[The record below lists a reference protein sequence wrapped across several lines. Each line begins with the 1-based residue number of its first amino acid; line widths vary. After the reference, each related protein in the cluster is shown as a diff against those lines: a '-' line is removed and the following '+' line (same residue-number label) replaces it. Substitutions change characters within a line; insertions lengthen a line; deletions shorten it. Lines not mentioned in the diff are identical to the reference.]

1 MKSHAKLSALFTPT
15 MIKRLAMVF
24 LALIVLVT
32 SVGATYEM
40 SARAQTARDFPPPG
54 KLVDIGGRRIQ
65 LDCRGTGSPTVIF
78 ESGLDMRGSLSW
90 STVQD
95 EIAKTT
101 RACAYSRAGIM
112 WSDPSVAH
120 QNGKSVAIDL
130 HATLNKAGEQGPF
143 VLVGHSLG
151 GPYIMTYTK
160 YFGQDVAGLVFV
172 DASHPEQ
179 VQRFEA
185 IAKSPGSELSGIMDR
200 MGAALAWTGVAR
212 AYIALTNDDTLES
225 PSVPD
230 SVKRAERSYV
240 PTSLSAYIREE
251 DSLDETLAEA
261 GSFRKLGSRPLF
273 VLTATAPLPKQ
284 SLDSLGIT
292 PDQGAKFQKT
302 WEQMHDDQATWSS
315 QSQHQLIPDSGHG
328 IQFDRPDIVIAAVR
342 SVIEKVHAKQNRN
355 N

>member
-1 MKSHAKLSALFTPT
+1 MTKKLI
-15 MIKRLAMVF
+15 MIF
-24 LALIVLVT
+24 IALILLAT

-40 SARAQTARDFPPPG
+40 SARTQAAQNFPPPG
-54 KLVDIGGRRIQ
+54 KMVNIGGRRIQ
-65 LDCRGTGSPTVIF
+65 LDCRGTGSPTVVF

-90 STVQD
+90 STIQD

-112 WSDPSVAH
+112 WSDPHDAH
-120 QNGKSVAIDL
+120 QNGISVAQDL
-130 HATLNKAGEQGPF
+130 HATLDKAGEQGPF

-151 GPYIMTYTK
+151 GPYIMTFTK
-160 YFGQDVAGLVFV
+160 YFGQDMAGLVFV

-185 IAKSPGSELSGIMDR
+185 IAKSPESELSGIMDR
-200 MGAALAWTGVAR
+200 MGVALDWTGVTR
-212 AYIALTNDDTLES
+212 AYMALNDDDTLEP

-230 SVKRAERSYV
+230 WVKRAERSYF

-261 GSFRKLGSRPLF
+261 GSFRQLGSRPLF

-302 WEQMHDDQATWSS
+302 REQMHNDQATWSS

-328 IQFDRPDIVIAAVR
+328 IQFDRPDAVIAAVR
-342 SVIEKVHAKQNRN
+342 SVVEKVRTNSKH
-355 N
+355 